1 MAREARK
8 LLAEA
13 AAKELKGEEGVKLLK
28 AFRDEAK
35 AAEGDGGDDLVAPS
49 LLKRQAFM
57 HAAFQFWRLAPGIR
71 SYRAFSFILRHS
83 STPISVS

>member
-28 AFRDEAK
+28 AFRYEAK
-35 AAEGDGGDDLVAPS
+35 AAEGDGGDVWVGPSPFSGDKHSCRLHSNFGDLLQVSGLIGPS
-49 LLKRQAFM
+49 PSSCGTHLLQY
-57 HAAFQFWRLAPGIR
+57 P
-71 SYRAFSFILRHS
+71 
-83 STPISVS
+83 

>member
-1 MAREARK
+1 VPHQARDEMAREARK

-35 AAEGDGGDDLVAPS
+35 AAEGDGGDVWVVHHRS
-49 LLKRQAFM
+49 QETSI
-57 HAAFQFWRLAPGIR
+57 HADCIP
-71 SYRAFSFILRHS
+71 ILETCSRY
-83 STPISVS
+83 PVL